1 MTFLLLARNVR
12 SSRLRPTSR
21 ILHRSRLRLDMTLA
35 RRPADATLSVTKA
48 ARLLGVH
55 ANTIR
60 AWSDQGRLRFYRI
73 NQRGDRRYRLGD
85 LQRFLAEAESRPE
98 PTRGRRNLG
107 GVPARPVAASIGA
120 DEVELATRPS
130 ARVSAGPTTD
140 VRPIVASEA
149 VHEAPARTRLDVAI
163 LAHLAD
169 LVAGDADPDIVM
181 RAAVEHLHDRAGHDL
196 VAVVERRDGRLVTRT
211 ARGVGADRLGS
222 LAELEGIPDRAL
234 RAEGPVAET
243 APAGTDWLEGSGVLL
258 ASRVAAAIR
267 SGAGDAWGVLL
278 VADEGGP
285 ATQERA
291 MFVAAVARSLGVAVH
306 ADQLR
311 SESAIQLH
319 RAEALRRIAI
329 DIGSK
334 LDIDQILAGVVDHA
348 LVLFGAERA
357 AVSLRRPDGRITA
370 EVSRGLSAAYLAAV
384 RDPLM
389 PSLPAEAAAAELLPL
404 FSVRYRDDPRAQA
417 VRAAVVQEGFDTLC
431 AAPLLDGDSLLG
443 LLTTYHDR
451 PHPWGPGEL
460 QTMAAFAAY
469 AATAIK
475 NAQNF
480 TRMTTWAAQLQSI
493 QQLGAQLS
501 RLTTEQEIGDA
512 ISNELETLIAFHNV
526 R

>member
-1 MTFLLLARNVR
+1 
-12 SSRLRPTSR
+12 
-21 ILHRSRLRLDMTLA
+21 
-35 RRPADATLSVTKA
+35 
-48 ARLLGVH
+48 VH

-85 LQRFLAEAESRPE
+85 LQQFLAKAESRPE
-98 PTRGRRNLG
+98 PARGRRNLG
-107 GVPARPVAASIGA
+107 GVPARPVAPSIGA
-120 DEVELATRPS
+120 DVVELRTRPS
-130 ARVSAGPTTD
+130 AREPAGPTM
-140 VRPIVASEA
+140 VLRSVASRA
-149 VHEAPARTRLDVAI
+149 VHEEPARTRLDIAI

-196 VAVVERRDGRLVTRT
+196 VAVLERRDARLVTRT

-222 LAELEGIPDRAL
+222 LVELEGLPARAL

-243 APAGTDWLEGSGVLL
+243 APAGTDWLGGSGVLL

-285 ATQERA
+285 APQERA

-417 VRAAVVQEGFDTLC
+417 GRAAVVEPRWSRRASTPS
-431 AAPLLDGDSLLG
+431 APRRSS
-443 LLTTYHDR
+443 T
-451 PHPWGPGEL
+451 
-460 QTMAAFAAY
+460 
-469 AATAIK
+469 ATAC
-475 NAQNF
+475 
-480 TRMTTWAAQLQSI
+480 SV
-493 QQLGAQLS
+493 S
-501 RLTTEQEIGDA
+501 
-512 ISNELETLIAFHNV
+512 
-526 R
+526 

>member
-1 MTFLLLARNVR
+1 MTYLLLARNVR
-12 SSRLRPTSR
+12 SSRLRPTPR
-21 ILHRSRLRLDMTLA
+21 ILHRSRLGLDMTLA

-85 LQRFLAEAESRPE
+85 LQQFLAKAESRPE
-98 PTRGRRNLG
+98 PARGRRNLG
-107 GVPARPVAASIGA
+107 GVPARPVAPSIGA
-120 DEVELATRPS
+120 DVVELRTRPS
-130 ARVSAGPTTD
+130 ARMPAGPTM
-140 VRPIVASEA
+140 VLRSVASRA
-149 VHEAPARTRLDVAI
+149 VHEAPARTRLDIAI

-196 VAVVERRDGRLVTRT
+196 VAVFERRDGRLVTRT

-222 LAELEGIPDRAL
+222 LVELEGLPDRAL

-243 APAGTDWLEGSGVLL
+243 APAGTDWLEGSGNLL

-285 ATQERA
+285 VPQERA

-311 SESAIQLH
+311 SEAAIQLH

-348 LVLFGAERA
+348 RVLFGAERA

-404 FSVRYRDDPRAQA
+404 LSLIHISEPTRLGMISYAVFCLKKKKQTHQPESVAVPVYRPCDEYRD
-417 VRAAVVQEGFDTLC
+417 
-431 AAPLLDGDSLLG
+431 
-443 LLTTYHDR
+443 
-451 PHPWGPGEL
+451 
-460 QTMAAFAAY
+460 
-469 AATAIK
+469 
-475 NAQNF
+475 
-480 TRMTTWAAQLQSI
+480 
-493 QQLGAQLS
+493 
-501 RLTTEQEIGDA
+501 
-512 ISNELETLIAFHNV
+512 
-526 R
+526 